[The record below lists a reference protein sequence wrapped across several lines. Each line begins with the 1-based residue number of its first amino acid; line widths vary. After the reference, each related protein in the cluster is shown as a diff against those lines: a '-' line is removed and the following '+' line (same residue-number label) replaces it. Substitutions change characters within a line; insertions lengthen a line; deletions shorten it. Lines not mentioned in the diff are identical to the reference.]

1 MATNRYDRLWG
12 NGWDMGKPVLIPA
25 LAHFTRCLA
34 RFARLAG
41 FNVFLKELNAV
52 SFIFDNLFDSLK
64 GSKN

>member
-1 MATNRYDRLWG
+1 VAASRYDRLWG

-25 LAHFTRCLA
+25 SPTSPALA

-52 SFIFDNLFDSLK
+52 SFFFDNLFDSLK